1 MDKNDV
7 IQILNGCGF
16 FPDIGIKV
24 LIERTL
30 VTVDHRNKLRMH
42 ELLRDMG
49 RQIVY
54 EESPF
59 DPEKRSRLWRREEVF
74 DILSKHKVT
83 FN

>member
-1 MDKNDV
+1 
-7 IQILNGCGF
+7 
-16 FPDIGIKV
+16 
-24 LIERTL
+24 
-30 VTVDHRNKLRMH
+30 
-42 ELLRDMG
+42 MG